1 MTVTVTRDEAT
12 KTLKAEV
19 VYDRSD
25 IDGNA
30 AKFDNK
36 HVACGSADIA
46 VAKLVNGAAPAAD
59 QKFDFALS
67 ANDDASAA
75 KMPAQTT
82 ATTAGST
89 VASFGSV
96 DFTLA
101 DAGKTFSYTI
111 HETTPAGEGWTNAP
125 DVTVTLTVGDDN
137 DGDGKLPVTVEYSTA
152 TADGTAALFNNAYKP
167 ADPEKPADPAKPSV
181 PKTGDETPVEA
192 MALTAAA
199 GTTLAATGLFLG
211 LRSRKRDEQL

>member
-1 MTVTVTRDEAT
+1 M
-12 KTLKAEV
+12 
-19 VYDRSD
+19 
-25 IDGNA
+25 
-30 AKFDNK
+30 
-36 HVACGSADIA
+36 
-46 VAKLVNGAAPAAD
+46 
-59 QKFDFALS
+59 
-67 ANDDASAA
+67 
-75 KMPAQTT
+75 
-82 ATTAGST
+82 
-89 VASFGSV
+89 
-96 DFTLA
+96 
-101 DAGKTFSYTI
+101 
-111 HETTPAGEGWTNAP
+111 
-125 DVTVTLTVGDDN
+125 GDDN